1 VHAPLITN
9 IGGTLSES
17 WTLPLSENTI
27 STLEM
32 TCPVPLPVKDT
43 VLLGHGSGGKL
54 SAELIQS
61 IFLPAFRSAALEKL
75 DDQAIVSINGTRLAI
90 TTDSF
95 VVKPLFFPGG
105 DIGSLAVHGTVND
118 LAMGGARPLFLSV
131 AFIIEEGLSMGVLR
145 RVVISLRDAAHKAG
159 VEVVTGDT
167 KVVEKGSG
175 DQVFINTTGIG
186 LVRPG
191 LKLSSDR
198 ACPGDAILVSGF
210 LGDHGIAILSERQGL
225 EFECPVVS
233 DSAALHG
240 LVAEMLDV
248 GGESIHCMRDPTRG
262 GLSSALNE
270 IAQRSGVSMQLDE
283 PKIPVVSDSA
293 PLHGLVAEMLDVG
306 GESIHC
312 MRDPTRG
319 GLSSALNEI
328 AQRSG
333 VSMQLDEPKIPVR
346 EAVRG
351 ACEMLGLDPLYVANE
366 GKLIAIVNN
375 SEAEKV
381 LEAMRRHPLAR
392 DAQMIGRVT
401 KQDSAPVIIRT
412 AYGTNRI
419 VDMLSGD
426 QLPRIC

>member
-17 WTLPLSENTI
+17 WSLPLSENTI

-198 ACPGDAILVSGF
+198 ACPGDAIVVSGF

-225 EFECPVVS
+225 EFEC
-233 DSAALHG
+233 
-240 LVAEMLDV
+240 
-248 GGESIHCMRDPTRG
+248 
-262 GLSSALNE
+262 
-270 IAQRSGVSMQLDE
+270 
-283 PKIPVVSDSA
+283 PVVSDSA

-401 KQDSAPVIIRT
+401 KQDSAPVTIRT